1 MNQESGSELSPGL
14 GHNEAAKIARY
25 KVIVHEHFDE
35 VWNKGNLEKIYEHLH
50 PNYSAQNLPPEFAP
64 TREGY
69 KHFVAS
75 MRFAFPE
82 CEFKVDQ
89 VIAEGD
95 NVCVMYTASAY
106 PEGKAPDERFSGKRE
121 TMSSVNLIRFD
132 PETGQVIEHRA
143 SGNLTRASNRD

>member
-1 MNQESGSELSPGL
+1 MRLPSRSALALLALLLALGL
-14 GHNEAAKIARY
+14 VAWWGA
-25 KVIVHEHFDE
+25 F
-35 VWNKGNLEKIYEHLH
+35 WLGFNLD
-50 PNYSAQNLPPEFAP
+50 LPPEFAP
-64 TREGY
+64 TSEGY